1 MSDSLHDRIA
11 RVIADVDSAAQRAGR
26 TPRSVTLVAVS
37 KTVGRDVVEE
47 AYECGLRHFGEN
59 RVQDA
64 ALKFSTPLPSDATL
78 HMVGQLQSNKAMHA
92 LKIFHMIE
100 SIDRKSLAVE
110 LEKQA
115 AKSGTIIPV
124 LIQVNIAGEEQK
136 AGCEPGNVSELVEL
150 TAHSAH
156 LDLQGLMTI
165 APLVNDPEE
174 VRPVF
179 SGLRVLRNRL
189 RQQVPTLQL
198 DTLSMGMSNDYQV
211 AIEEGATLVRIGRAI
226 FEGN

>member
-1 MSDSLHDRIA
+1 
-11 RVIADVDSAAQRAGR
+11 
-26 TPRSVTLVAVS
+26 VTLVAVS